1 MVKEIEKIMRTRNI
15 YILSAYLVAVL
26 SCTEFQEENIQM
38 NETETV
44 EMTFTATI
52 CDETDSETRTVL
64 DGQLGDD
71 FRKVLWTPED
81 EIAVFINGGEKISP
95 WKFVNTAEENSETAT
110 FKGGAPVAQNYFAV
124 YPYDQSVISWYYPD
138 DATGTHYSIL
148 FEIPHEQKYIK
159 GSFADNT
166 APMIAKAAYG
176 EPLQFKNLCGILALN
191 LTGNETVSSITFSG
205 KDEAGNFKYVSGDF
219 QINMDYVEEPVI
231 VPGPEGPTGQA
242 LLETTYKSVRL
253 ECDEPVQLSETEATP
268 FYFIL
273 PPSTYERFYI
283 VIETSDGIM
292 MKEGTK
298 PLTIKRSDVQPTA
311 DLAYVETVS
320 INLSENGVA
329 NCYIVPQ
336 AGVYSF
342 RADVIGNG
350 DFGIIEGA
358 DFHTDNTSITP
369 DDADLLWCSTDGAL
383 ESVSYNE
390 SRGEISFIST
400 GLEGN
405 AVIAAFDEDDKILWS
420 WHIWMTDQ
428 PAELRYQ
435 NYTGDY
441 IVFDR
446 NLGATHS
453 LPSTDTKEWEQTRGL
468 AYQWGRKDPFVD
480 AVNDEFNQSAN
491 IKPGAYRT
499 NTNQVSIETTIENP
513 QVFYGEGHSMW
524 MSSTNAS
531 LWSSTQKT
539 IYDPCPPGFMVA
551 SSDVWRGFTKNGE
564 NVNGEFNK
572 YNIEYVDRNG
582 WGFLFDGVNST
593 YYPRTWQIGI
603 NGMIDWDN
611 NHVTLWS
618 SENYNSTSSMTFRTY
633 YYSESDSHVL
643 PSDHREDITSGHMVR
658 CVKENITQKIYMKV
672 TGVENITSTSAKV
685 KGRVVSYGNDE
696 IKQTGFIYGTDPAAN
711 HINGG
716 IVKSTGSRSGN
727 IEIQLNDLSQNTK
740 YYIKSFITTVD
751 DRTLYSDA
759 VSFTTTGENGLVNL
773 SYDASANCYIVPPEN
788 MTYTIDLVKGNSDES
803 VGNAVSAVIL
813 WETTNKDNT
822 FASNSIIE
830 YAEIDGNTL
839 KFTVAENAYEGNA
852 LIAAKDA
859 GGNILWSWHIWIV
872 KLDPAVTYN
881 TYISGAVMMDRNLGA
896 TSVTSKVNNGD
907 YSAFGLYYQWGRK
920 DPFTYLGTVVPNEAI
935 KTYSY
940 SETANSIE
948 YATQHPTE
956 VYSGITWDEDYTL
969 WSSTKTI
976 YDPCPAGWKVPD
988 TDVWDGWEDGNFKAY
1003 DRFKKIEMI
1012 YSTPST
1018 YYPHPDRVEGLGIWP
1033 SAFNDNGYWWTNE
1046 RCKSFSTH
1054 SGHVN
1059 FTMSD
1064 GWPSVDVRVT
1074 IRCQKDE

>member
-1 MVKEIEKIMRTRNI
+1 
-15 YILSAYLVAVL
+15 
-26 SCTEFQEENIQM
+26 
-38 NETETV
+38 
-44 EMTFTATI
+44 
-52 CDETDSETRTVL
+52 
-64 DGQLGDD
+64 
-71 FRKVLWTPED
+71 
-81 EIAVFINGGEKISP
+81 
-95 WKFVNTAEENSETAT
+95 
-110 FKGGAPVAQNYFAV
+110 
-124 YPYDQSVISWYYPD
+124 
-138 DATGTHYSIL
+138 
-148 FEIPHEQKYIK
+148 
-159 GSFADNT
+159 
-166 APMIAKAAYG
+166 
-176 EPLQFKNLCGILALN
+176 
-191 LTGNETVSSITFSG
+191 
-205 KDEAGNFKYVSGDF
+205 
-219 QINMDYVEEPVI
+219 
-231 VPGPEGPTGQA
+231 
-242 LLETTYKSVRL
+242 
-253 ECDEPVQLSETEATP
+253 
-268 FYFIL
+268 
-273 PPSTYERFYI
+273 
-283 VIETSDGIM
+283 M

-369 DDADLLWCSTDGAL
+369 DDADLLWCSTDGAI

-428 PAELRYQ
+428 PAEHRYV
-435 NYTGDY
+435 NNTGEY
-441 IVFDR
+441 LVLDR
-446 NLGATHS
+446 NLGATRADRGS
-453 LPSTDTKEWEQTRGL
+453 EDQWKEAQGL
-468 AYQWGRKDPFVD
+468 AYQWGRKDPFT
-480 AVNDEFNQSAN
+480 
-491 IKPGAYRT
+491 KYRDFDYGMMEGT
-499 NTNQVSIETTIENP
+499 ASYYFVTSSDQVSVEETIRNP
-513 QVFYGEGHSMW
+513 KTFYGITHSMW
-524 MSSTNAS
+524 MAATNTS
-531 LWSSTQKT
+531 LWKTGVKT
-539 IYDPCPPGFMVA
+539 IYDPCPAGYKVA
-551 SSDVWRGFTKNGE
+551 ENDIWRSFTAGGQNINGE
-564 NVNGEFNK
+564 YDK
-572 YNIEYVDRNG
+572 YNIQYVNQQGWDFLYDGSGSTFYPGTWSISTEGYVHEDNEYI
-582 WGFLFDGVNST
+582 T
-593 YYPRTWQIGI
+593 
-603 NGMIDWDN
+603 M
-611 NHVTLWS
+611 WS
-618 SENYNSTSSMTFRTY
+618 SQNYNTTQSNTFRTY
-633 YYSESDSHVL
+633 YYNESNSHVL

-896 TSVTSKVNNGD
+896 TSVTSNVNNGD

-956 VYSGITWDEDYTL
+956 VYSGIDWDEDYTL

-1054 SGHVN
+1054 SSHVN
-1059 FTMSD
+1059 FTMSE